1 MKKLSI
7 TLVLGINLLLLIGCT
22 SEKNNITSKNQES
35 TKTASSAPSSQFFDD
50 SKGGKENSYDFVDF
64 WGIDYKSPQNMN
76 DIVGYYEFPDSPETP
91 IKIYPDG
98 RYTRILRASQ
108 APMSEAAHS
117 SKIEF
122 YFDKNNEV
130 QTNPFYTNNGEYNVL
145 SQGRIVEKNGIY
157 FLVPLSYSSE
167 LYLNDKAEA
176 TYVFT
181 DTLQDKNEMS
191 SILKDTSKFN
201 EYSFIKNGSFFDSA
215 DGETDETGIKK
226 SGNPDL
232 ENLLDSKPLLLHNK
246 PFPITTINQLYSRRN
261 NINVSDLVALTPK
274 ELDSIDFD
282 KISRDSKEKLKFGF
296 KYSTSVVD
304 KIFVTDGDYI
314 YDVSQDQLGMHAER
328 QTVIPK

>member
-1 MKKLSI
+1 MKKFSI
-7 TLVLGINLLLLIGCT
+7 SLTIGMSLLLLSGCT
-22 SEKNNITSKNQES
+22 SEKNTTTSKKQES
-35 TKTASSAPSSQFFDD
+35 TQTSSSTPSSPTFDEL
-50 SKGGKENSYDFVDF
+50 SGVHENAYDFVDF
-64 WGIDYKSPQNMN
+64 WGIDYKAPQGIN
-76 DIVGYYEFPDSPETP
+76 DIVGYYELPSSPETP

-108 APMSEAAHS
+108 APMEEAAHS

-130 QTNPFYTNNGEYNVL
+130 QTNPFYTNNGEYNTL
-145 SQGRIVEKNGIY
+145 SQGRVVEKNGIY
-157 FLVPLSYSSE
+157 FLVPLSYSSD
-167 LYLNDKAEA
+167 LYLDDKAEA

-181 DTLQDKNEMS
+181 DTLQDKDEMS
-191 SILKDTSKFN
+191 NILKDTSKFS
-201 EYSFIKNGSFFDSA
+201 EYSFIKNGVFFNSA
-215 DGETDETGIKK
+215 DGETDESSIKK

-232 ENLLDSKPLLLHNK
+232 ETLLDTKPLLLHNK

-304 KIFVTDGDYI
+304 KIFATDGDYI
-314 YDVSQDQLGMHAER
+314 YDVSEDQLGLHAER
-328 QTVIPK
+328 QSVIPK